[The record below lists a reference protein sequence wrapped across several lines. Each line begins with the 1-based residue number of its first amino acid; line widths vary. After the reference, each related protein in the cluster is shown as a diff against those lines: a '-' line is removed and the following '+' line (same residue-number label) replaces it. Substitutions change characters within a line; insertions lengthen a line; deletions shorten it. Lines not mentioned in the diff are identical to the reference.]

1 MNEKFK
7 DIATKA
13 QLEHCV
19 SHVRL
24 QEFGELIVQEC
35 ANELLK
41 WNREPF
47 PLDAESAARIIK
59 THFGMK

>member
-7 DIATKA
+7 EIATKA

-24 QEFGELIVQEC
+24 QEYGELIVQEC
-35 ANELLK
+35 VNELLK
-41 WNREPF
+41 WSREPF
-47 PLDAESAARIIK
+47 PLDAGSAARVIK
-59 THFGMK
+59 NIFDMK